1 MYSEKKLTVA
11 LLKVQN
17 KNYVSF
23 LDFNCRKPCEKK
35 FD

>member
-11 LLKVQN
+11 LQN
-17 KNYVSF
+17 KTYVSF